1 MWSYTG
7 TSAPLDVNTG
17 NALRVSDAYACIR
30 LLADSVSSL
39 ALKAYRRLP
48 EGRVPAGDNAR
59 ITQLLQRPSPGSTMV
74 DLLSQMMVHA
84 NLYGESFVGL
94 YRADGEIV
102 QLGLIHPESVQVEL
116 KGRRVVYTLSTDKGL
131 VDVGVDDVLHVKG
144 MSVDGLR
151 GLSPVTQA
159 RVALG
164 LSSSLQQS
172 AKVFTEKGSRPSGVL
187 SLGQA
192 NPGQVGEA
200 SEVWKLGHAGVD
212 NMHRVAVVAG
222 DVKFEPISF
231 SADDS
236 QFLQQRELSAREVAR
251 IFRVPAWAIDA
262 PTGDSLTYS
271 NTTEQAR
278 ALVTHSL
285 RPWLVRIERAISNC
299 AALCPGAT
307 FVEFELDGL
316 LRADAKTRAET
327 YTAALDP
334 ETGWMRRDEIRRLE
348 NLEPE

>member
-1 MWSYTG
+1 VAVRLTPSGGWADLAGAEDRALTAPDVEPMWSYTG

-102 QLGLIHPESVQVEL
+102 QLGLIHPDSVQVEL

-151 GLSPVTQA
+151 GPAPSHPSPRRA
-159 RVALG
+159 R
-164 LSSSLQQS
+164 SLL
-172 AKVFTEKGSRPSGVL
+172 KPPT
-187 SLGQA
+187 
-192 NPGQVGEA
+192 VGEGLHRKRIA
-200 SEVWKLGHAGVD
+200 SFRRPVPRTGQPRAGRGGLGSLETRPRRRRQHAG
-212 NMHRVAVVAG
+212 
-222 DVKFEPISF
+222 
-231 SADDS
+231 
-236 QFLQQRELSAREVAR
+236 L
-251 IFRVPAWAIDA
+251 
-262 PTGDSLTYS
+262 
-271 NTTEQAR
+271 
-278 ALVTHSL
+278 LVT
-285 RPWLVRIERAISNC
+285 C
-299 AALCPGAT
+299 G
-307 FVEFELDGL
+307 
-316 LRADAKTRAET
+316 
-327 YTAALDP
+327 
-334 ETGWMRRDEIRRLE
+334 
-348 NLEPE
+348 